1 MKLIRILLCVT
12 TLLTA
17 NLAAAQDIVLED
29 DGVTMTRQ
37 ELEFIVSLWS
47 PDMQRAAALDEGD
60 RLELINMVLASKKIA
75 REFERMDPATVKDPD
90 AYWRHVLAVRD
101 MNRKFVVEQY
111 MKDLEMPDLEA
122 LAKER
127 YTTQKNKYAWVAE
140 QRKASQILLLCLPGR
155 CDRDALR
162 PKAAQ
167 LLERL
172 RAGED
177 FEQLAAEFNQ
187 DPGTR
192 NTNGRMDRW
201 LTLGMVGMD
210 AHQVGGV
217 FSVEK
222 VGGYSEVTDTPYGLH
237 IFRLDEIKEGH
248 YRPYEEVREV
258 IIADL
263 AKEYRDLAAKE
274 FDARFM
280 LTDELKIDKTAV
292 EEILEPYAEA
302 LAPPVLP
309 EGQ

>member
-1 MKLIRILLCVT
+1 MKLIRILLCVSI
-12 TLLTA
+12 LLTA

-60 RLELINMVLASKKIA
+60 RLELINIVLASKKIA

-187 DPGTR
+187 DPGTQQ
-192 NTNGRMDRW
+192 TNGRMDRW

-210 AHQVGGV
+210 PHQVGGV

-237 IFRLDEIKEGH
+237 IFRLDEIQEGH
-248 YRPYEEVREV
+248 YRPYEEVREA

-292 EEILEPYAEA
+292 EKILEPYAEA